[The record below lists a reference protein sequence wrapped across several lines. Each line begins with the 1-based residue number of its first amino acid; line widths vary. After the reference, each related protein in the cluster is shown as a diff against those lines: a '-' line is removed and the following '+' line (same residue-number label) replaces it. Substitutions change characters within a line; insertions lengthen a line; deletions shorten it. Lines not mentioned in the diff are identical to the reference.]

1 MGNKVT
7 EVLQHSQYYVHF
19 SVLIVAHAE
28 DQFVEKEELDKATE
42 GYLVQNVKDIKQ
54 AQVRL
59 TEGCVKK
66 ILPRIE
72 NQLIARLEKL
82 S

>member
-7 EVLQHSQYYVHF
+7 EVHLTLTVLFTVHF

-59 TEGCVKK
+59 TEGYVIK
-66 ILPRIE
+66 ILLSTE
-72 NQLIARLEKL
+72 NQLIA
-82 S
+82 

>member
-7 EVLQHSQYYVHF
+7 EVLLTQYYVHF

-66 ILPRIE
+66 NLTKNRKPAYCPI
-72 NQLIARLEKL
+72 
-82 S
+82 

>member
-1 MGNKVT
+1 MLFLCIFVMDWLITSHPNGNKVT
-7 EVLQHSQYYVHF
+7 EVLQHSQYLHF

-54 AQVRL
+54 AQVRFCL
-59 TEGCVKK
+59 KDT
-66 ILPRIE
+66 
-72 NQLIARLEKL
+72 
-82 S
+82 

>member
-1 MGNKVT
+1 MY
-7 EVLQHSQYYVHF
+7 LHF

-59 TEGCVKK
+59 TEGYVIK
-66 ILPRIE
+66 ILLSTE
-72 NQLIARLEKL
+72 NQLIA
-82 S
+82 